1 MSIAVDSIA
10 QFRMRKYNIPKCYL
24 STVSF
29 EALQIKRQYLNALE
43 EMGLSNPT
51 EIQEKA
57 IPCIRAGQDVLGIA
71 QTGTGKTAAY
81 ALPLLD
87 VLKYA
92 QGTSPRCLVLVPTKE
107 LVLQVSEYFKKLAKY
122 TDLRIG
128 ALYGGVGPKTQIE
141 HLGAGLDLV
150 VATPGRFLEVYSRGA
165 FETKKLK
172 HLVLDEADRMMDMGF
187 MPQLRQILE
196 VIPAKRQNVLLSA
209 TFPDH
214 VHRLSEEFLLWPT
227 RIEITPQST
236 PVETVDQVWFTVP
249 NFQTKLNLLMH
260 LLENE
265 DLKRVI
271 IFVRTRELAE
281 NIARFLVRKEVGE
294 LRVLHANKGQNS
306 RLNAVDD
313 FRAGDIRI
321 LVSTDVSARGID
333 IPAVSHVINFSVPRD
348 HLDYVHRIGRTG
360 RAFLTGTAITFV
372 DAAEVYHIKK
382 IEHIIRMSVQQID
395 LPKGVTIESTTKEEK
410 QEQAKEIDFQKRR
423 ENPEYKGAFHK
434 KKVKPGSKPQQSGP
448 RKMKPTSGRSRG

>member
-1 MSIAVDSIA
+1 M
-10 QFRMRKYNIPKCYL
+10 QKYNIHKCYL
-24 STVSF
+24 SVVSF

-92 QGTSPRCLVLVPTKE
+92 QGMAPRCLVLVPTKE
-107 LVLQVSEYFKKLAKY
+107 LVLQVSAYFMKLGKY

-141 HLGAGLDLV
+141 QLSAGLDLV

-196 VIPAKRQNVLLSA
+196 VIPSKRQNVLLSA

-214 VHRLSEEFLLWPT
+214 VQRLSEEFLLWPT

-236 PVETVDQVWFTVP
+236 PVDSVDQVWYAVP

-260 LLENE
+260 LLEDE
-265 DLKRVI
+265 ALKRVI

-281 NIARFLVRKEVGE
+281 NIARFLVRKEVGS

-306 RLNAVDD
+306 RLNAMDD
-313 FRAGDIRI
+313 FREGDIRI

-360 RAFLTGTAITFV
+360 RAFLSGTAITFV

-382 IEHIIRMSVQQID
+382 IEHIIRMTVPQLE
-395 LPKGVTIESTTKEEK
+395 LPKAVQVESTSKEEK

-423 ENPEYKGAFHK
+423 ENPDYKGAFHQK
-434 KKVKPGSKPQQSGP
+434 KRKPGSKPQQSGP

>member
-1 MSIAVDSIA
+1 M
-10 QFRMRKYNIPKCYL
+10 
-24 STVSF
+24 SF

-141 HLGAGLDLV
+141 HLAAGLDLV

-196 VIPAKRQNVLLSA
+196 VIPSKRQNVLLSA

-236 PVETVDQVWFTVP
+236 PVETVDQVWYAVP

-260 LLENE
+260 LLESE

-372 DAAEVYHIKK
+372 DAAEIYHIKK
-382 IEHIIRMSVQQID
+382 IEHIIRMAVPQID
-395 LPKGVTIESTTKEEK
+395 LPKAVMVESTTKEEK

-423 ENPEYKGAFHK
+423 ENPDYKGAFHK
-434 KKVKPGSKPQQSGP
+434 KKVKPGSKPHQSGP

>member
-1 MSIAVDSIA
+1 M
-10 QFRMRKYNIPKCYL
+10 
-24 STVSF
+24 SF
-29 EALQIKRQYLNALE
+29 EALQIKRQFLNALE
-43 EMGLSNPT
+43 EMGLVTPT

-92 QGTSPRCLVLVPTKE
+92 QGTAPRCLVLVPTKE
-107 LVLQVSEYFKKLAKY
+107 LVLQVSEYFKKLGQY

-141 HLGAGLDLV
+141 ALTSGQDLV

-196 VIPAKRQNVLLSA
+196 VIPSKRQNVLLSA

-214 VHRLSEEFLLWPT
+214 VQRLSEEFLLWPT

-236 PVETVDQVWFTVP
+236 PVETVEQIWYSVP
-249 NFQTKLNLLMH
+249 NFQTKLNLLLH

-265 DLKRVI
+265 ELKRVI
-271 IFVRTRELAE
+271 IFVRTRDLAE
-281 NIARFLVRKEVGE
+281 NIARFLVRKEVGD

-306 RLNAVDD
+306 RLNAMDD

-360 RAFLTGTAITFV
+360 RALLTGTAITFV
-372 DAAEVYHIKK
+372 DAAEVYHLAK
-382 IEHIIRMSVQQID
+382 IEHIIRMSIPQVA
-395 LPKGVTIESTTKEEK
+395 LPSVITVEVTTKEEK
-410 QEQAKEIDFQKRR
+410 QEQAKEIDYQKKR
-423 ENPEYKGAFHK
+423 ENPDYQGAFHQK
-434 KKVKPGSKPQQSGP
+434 KRKPGSKPQQSGP

>member
-1 MSIAVDSIA
+1 M
-10 QFRMRKYNIPKCYL
+10 
-24 STVSF
+24 SF

-43 EMGLSNPT
+43 EMGLTSPT

-107 LVLQVSEYFKKLAKY
+107 LVLQVSEYFKKLGKY

-141 HLGAGLDLV
+141 QLAAGLDLV

-196 VIPAKRQNVLLSA
+196 VIPSKRQNVLLSA

-236 PVETVDQVWFTVP
+236 PVETVDQVWFAVP

-306 RLNAVDD
+306 RLNAMDD

-372 DAAEVYHIKK
+372 DAAEIYHIKK
-382 IEHIIRMSVQQID
+382 IEHIIRMAVPQLD
-395 LPKGVTIESTTKEEK
+395 LPKEVIVEATSKEEK

-423 ENPEYKGAFHK
+423 ENPDYKGAFHQK
-434 KKVKPGSKPQQSGP
+434 KRKPGSKPQQSGP

>member
-1 MSIAVDSIA
+1 M
-10 QFRMRKYNIPKCYL
+10 
-24 STVSF
+24 SF

-141 HLGAGLDLV
+141 HLAAGLDLV

-236 PVETVDQVWFTVP
+236 PVETVDQVWFAVP